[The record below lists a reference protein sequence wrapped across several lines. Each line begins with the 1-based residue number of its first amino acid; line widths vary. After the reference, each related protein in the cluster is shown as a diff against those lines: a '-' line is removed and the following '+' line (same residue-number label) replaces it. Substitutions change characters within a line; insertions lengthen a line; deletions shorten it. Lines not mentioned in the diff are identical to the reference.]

1 MPKYEVK
8 EPVLVNALL
17 AHVVDLEDTFT
28 SGFTASDS
36 VRKIF
41 AGRWKLI
48 FTNSVAMMKN
58 GGSIIGLPFPGSC
71 CRTVEVALDLN
82 GTASTTERMDVL
94 NGAMTWTNALIG
106 TWTLSGPSG
115 RNLEVTYAEAIL
127 FGGMRLRSDS
137 KAVLKTSYIGK
148 KVRIGRS
155 SSGAIFL
162 FERIEH
168 VK

>member
-17 AHVVDLEDTFT
+17 ANVVDLESTFT

-36 VRKIF
+36 VRKAY
-41 AGRWKLI
+41 AGKWKLI

-58 GGSIIGLPFPGSC
+58 DGSIIGLPFPGSRC
-71 CRTVEVALDLN
+71 SSVEVALDLN
-82 GTASTTERMDVL
+82 GKATTMERMDL
-94 NGAMTWTNALIG
+94 LHGAITWTNTLTG

-115 RNLEVTYAEAIL
+115 RTLEVTYAEANL

-137 KAVLKTSYIGK
+137 KAVLKTSYVGK

-162 FERIEH
+162 FERIEL